1 MLQLL
6 PPFPV
11 IVKGP
16 RDVMSGDDDV
26 DSFESD
32 FFDDDFDVL
41 RPVDCGV
48 KSHLVSFCLIRPKKK
63 NTYIQS

>member
-32 FFDDDFDVL
+32 FFDDVFDVL
-41 RPVDCGV
+41 RPVDYEENFSV
-48 KSHLVSFCLIRPKKK
+48 IK
-63 NTYIQS
+63 